1 MAGWENRINAYLED
15 VCCRSPEGWGCEMM
29 ETCACAEYKKP
40 ELTVIAFTTNHSV
53 SACSSYSCLLG
64 GQDASN
70 AETISQY
77 YFTYYDSSTSQWYIL
92 WYYEYDNS
100 GAPNETYMNLI
111 VSIMSAKYNSD
122 SSFTYYQNSSYGYE
136 NGIYKNWHLAY
147 YDGYSTIVPVQ
158 SS

>member
-1 MAGWENRINAYLED
+1 MYVAVRRKGGVVN
-15 VCCRSPEGWGCEMM
+15 MM
-29 ETCACAEYKKP
+29 ETRVSAEYKKP
-40 ELTVIAFTTNHSV
+40 EIQMIAFSMNHSV
-53 SACSSYSCLLG
+53 SACSSYYCLLG

-92 WYYEYDNS
+92 WYYEYENS
-100 GAPNETYMNLI
+100 GAPSETYMNLI
-111 VSIMSAKYNSD
+111 VSIMSAKYSSD

-136 NGIYKNWHLAY
+136 NGIYKDWHLAY